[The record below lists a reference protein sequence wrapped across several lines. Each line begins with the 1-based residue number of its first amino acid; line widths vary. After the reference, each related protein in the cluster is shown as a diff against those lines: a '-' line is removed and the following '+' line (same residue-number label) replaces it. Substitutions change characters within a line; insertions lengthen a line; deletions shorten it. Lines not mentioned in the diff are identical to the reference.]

1 MVLYPNKL
9 PESER
14 VCSGICIKQFAIN
27 NVSELTETDKDALV
41 SQLFEYYKRLV
52 ALQVYAQIT

>member
-1 MVLYPNKL
+1 MNYMLFSL
-9 PESER
+9 DR
-14 VCSGICIKQFAIN
+14 LLFIKIFYYR
-27 NVSELTETDKDALV
+27 ELTETDKDALV